1 MQKVPYHMVEGLPDN
16 PNQFQMYK
24 LTQDGGKRWQS
35 TDLNNAINEGFYYAL
50 GSAFNVPIANRN
62 YMVDV
67 KRQENP
73 EIIEI
78 LQVAYESSTTTT
90 NMYFRRYSTAGGN
103 WNAWTKMP
111 LPSEVQIGKVFTDTG
126 KTLSLTNPDLDAL
139 TQSGFFYVTNSTNGP
154 FNEFGGTTNGFVDV
168 LVRDHTNTQIKQI
181 FTAYGSSRMFTR
193 INNDGVWTRWKE
205 LSALTATTEYVDIT
219 LAGGVQ
225 PYSGAGYNP
234 QVAKVGN
241 MVYLRGELASGT
253 AAVGSIVGYLPTGYR
268 PSQPHRFVQS
278 SIVRLTSQEYDR
290 WSIATNGAIRLE
302 GATRDEGTDLIADAL
317 AIHTSFLI

>member
-16 PNQFQMYK
+16 PDQFQMYK
-24 LTQDGGKRWQS
+24 LTQDGGARWQ
-35 TDLNNAINEGFYYAL
+35 TTNLNTAIKEGLYYAASTATNL
-50 GSAFNVPIANRN
+50 PVPGRP
-62 YMVDV
+62 YLVDV
-67 KRQENP
+67 KQNGNEV
-73 EIIEI
+73 I
-78 LQVAYESSTTTT
+78 QVAYENQNDGT
-90 NMYFRRYSTAGGN
+90 NCYTRRYSGSA
-103 WNAWTKMP
+103 WNAWVKTP
-111 LPSEVQIGKVFTDTG
+111 LPSEVQLGKVFTDAG

-154 FNEFGGTTNGFVDV
+154 FNEFGGTTNGFLDV
-168 LVRDHTNTQIKQI
+168 LVRDHSNVQVKQI

-193 INNDGVWTRWKE
+193 INNEGIWTRWKE

-219 LAGGVQ
+219 LANGAQ
-225 PYSGAGYNP
+225 SYSGAGYNP
-234 QVAKVGN
+234 QVARVGN
-241 MVYLRGELASGT
+241 MVFLRGELASGS

-302 GATRDEGTDLIADAL
+302 GATRDDGTDLIADAL